1 MGGKHIEWL
10 MVHKAPSE
18 ACDRAM
24 VRALLH
30 YRTKIGHSPTAAE
43 VARDLGMNRNRTAKV
58 LKDIE
63 LVHNDISSSTVA
75 IKIPRNVLE
84 APLSPEAKCVAG
96 FIVARSA
103 RKQRTWT
110 EVGIRSIAE
119 DLGLHRCMVERAWK
133 RILDVGVGGEYL
145 RGERRKRFIDPYA
158 KAESMHASETPR
170 CTPARRSVHA
180 SETLD
185 ARQRDTHRSTRRIE
199 LIEPASPDSLKREGG
214 RRDDSV
220 TKSVREI
227 LGDIRWVAS

>member
-145 RGERRKRFIDPYA
+145 RGERRKRFIDPTPRLSRCTPA
-158 KAESMHASETPR
+158 RHLDARQRDAQCTPARHSMHASETP
-170 CTPARRSVHA
+170 
-180 SETLD
+180 
-185 ARQRDTHRSTRRIE
+185 IE
-199 LIEPASPDSLKREGG
+199 VLEE
-214 RRDDSV
+214 
-220 TKSVREI
+220 
-227 LGDIRWVAS
+227 